1 MPAFASGRLA
11 ARTLARAQAGR
22 VAKAVN
28 RQPADGPEAAAPH
41 KTQAAATRPAAA
53 SLALPFRRARPDL
66 PARAPRLCHPRALPA
81 DDAWL
86 ISTSLRLWVLELEP
100 VRASV
105 TTCSATPA
113 ASRQSPLDPLRKGT
127 LRLALVVGLVVVHPL
142 LDQRPALA
150 IPDR

>member
-1 MPAFASGRLA
+1 MCIIASRRSAVIIKKRRPAVAVEGVSTRASDAQPYLHERCATPARRARASAQVPAFASGRLA

-86 ISTSLRLWVLELEP
+86 IQP
-100 VRASV
+100 
-105 TTCSATPA
+105 
-113 ASRQSPLDPLRKGT
+113 
-127 LRLALVVGLVVVHPL
+127 H
-142 LDQRPALA
+142 
-150 IPDR
+150 